1 MMKSLMNPSITRGR
15 REGGEQDDIQVDLLE
30 DELMFLVSLETG
42 GEGVLRGPV
51 LAGFFCRLGGLG
63 GL

>member
-1 MMKSLMNPSITRGR
+1 MKSLMNPSITRGR

-42 GEGVLRGPV
+42 GEG
-51 LAGFFCRLGGLG
+51 F
-63 GL
+63 

>member
-1 MMKSLMNPSITRGR
+1 
-15 REGGEQDDIQVDLLE
+15 
-30 DELMFLVSLETG
+30 MFLVSLETG

-51 LAGFFCRLGGLG
+51 LTGFFCHLGGLG

>member
-1 MMKSLMNPSITRGR
+1 
-15 REGGEQDDIQVDLLE
+15 
-30 DELMFLVSLETG
+30 MFLVSLETG

-63 GL
+63 VYDATPHHVHVSL